1 MMEIK
6 VVLVELLKK
15 YRVTRG
21 PETQVGVCGVC
32 GVYVCGVC
40 GVCACM
46 CVCVHVCVC
55 VCACVRVCKAFLGQC
70 ISASGVFI
78 LMS

>member
-21 PETQVGVCGVC
+21 PETQVRR
-32 GVYVCGVC
+32 
-40 GVCACM
+40 CA
-46 CVCVHVCVC
+46 HT
-55 VCACVRVCKAFLGQC
+55 RVQRGKRFQVLYNYKCFHLNE
-70 ISASGVFI
+70 
-78 LMS
+78 